1 MKGKSITRLLA
12 LLVLLFVM
20 LATTGFGGVEATQS
34 ANDAYA
40 QSLLK
45 LKHTLRFNEDGK
57 FKIVIF
63 ADIQDTYP
71 LKEDT
76 VRYMNQILDQEKPDL
91 VLLAGDNHCGGLGN
105 KSQLKT
111 YLTAMCEPMES
122 RKIPWAQVY
131 GNHVEGG
138 YTFKMGDVGEIGKEE
153 QQKIFES
160 FKYNVSKAGT
170 VYGMGNY
177 VLPILRSDSDKIAF
191 NVFGLDTHNYLN
203 EKTGTQQNLYGQK
216 FENAVLV
223 DNPIYGTLFDPGG
236 KYETIHADQIRWY
249 WKSSVA
255 LEEYNGSKIAAMMFF
270 HIAQIEWEY
279 ITRNPKQTNMTGKDV
294 EGVWP
299 SELSSGLFHACYE
312 RGDVKGMF
320 VGHNHQNDFCGTY
333 MGIQLGF
340 TPTIGSLAYFLPE
353 TRGARVVEI
362 DQDDAFNFTTR
373 MVYCKDL
380 DA

>member
-1 MKGKSITRLLA
+1 MKEKRVIRFLA
-12 LLVLLFVM
+12 VFVLLFVAIT
-20 LATTGFGGVEATQS
+20 ATGYGGVEATEEK
-34 ANDAYA
+34 NPTYVYA
-40 QSLLK
+40 ESLLK

-57 FKIVIF
+57 FRIVIF

-91 VLLAGDNHCGGLGN
+91 VLLAGDNHCGSLGN
-105 KSQLKT
+105 ESQLKT

-138 YTFKMGDVGEIGKEE
+138 YKFKMGAPGKEE

-177 VLPILRSDSDKIAF
+177 VLPILRSDSDKIGF

-223 DNPIYGTLFDPGG
+223 ENPIYGTLFDPGG

-249 WKSSVA
+249 WKSSLA

-279 ITRNPKQTNMTGKDV
+279 ITRNPEQTNMTGKDV
-294 EGVWP
+294 EGIWP

-320 VGHNHQNDFCGTY
+320 VGHNHQNDFTGTY

-340 TPTIGSLAYFLPE
+340 TPTIGSLAYFSPE
-353 TRGARVVEI
+353 TRGARVVEV

-373 MVYCKDL
+373 LVYCKDL

>member
-1 MKGKSITRLLA
+1 MKERRIVRFLAMFLL
-12 LLVLLFVM
+12 LLVAVT
-20 LATTGFGGVEATQS
+20 ATGFEGVDAA
-34 ANDAYA
+34 ANPKDAYA
-40 QSLLK
+40 ESLLK
-45 LKHTLRFNEDGK
+45 LKHTLRFNEDGN
-57 FKIVIF
+57 FRIVIF

-91 VLLAGDNHCGGLGN
+91 VLLAGDNHCGGIGN

-111 YLTAMCEPMES
+111 YLTAMSEPMES

-138 YTFKMGDVGEIGKEE
+138 YRFKMGGADVTKAE
-153 QQKIFES
+153 QQKMFES
-160 FKYNVSKAGT
+160 FKYNVSKGGT

-223 DNPIYGTLFDPGG
+223 ENPIYGTLFDPGG

-279 ITRNPKQTNMTGKDV
+279 ITRNPEQTNMTGRDV

-320 VGHNHQNDFCGTY
+320 VGHNHQNDYNGTY

-340 TPTIGSLAYFLPE
+340 TPTIGSLAYFSPD
-353 TRGARVVEI
+353 TRGARVIEVN
-362 DQDDAFNFTTR
+362 QDDAFNFTTR